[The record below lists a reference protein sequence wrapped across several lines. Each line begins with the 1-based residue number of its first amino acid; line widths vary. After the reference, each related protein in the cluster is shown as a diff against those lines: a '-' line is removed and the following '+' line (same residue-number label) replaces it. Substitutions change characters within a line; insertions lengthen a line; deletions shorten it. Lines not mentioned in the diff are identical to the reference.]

1 MRRCKMKVKQL
12 YERLERRIPASLSEE
27 WDNDGIMC
35 CSEPDREVNNVLIT
49 LDVTEDIVDYAIS
62 HEFDLIL
69 SHHPLIFK
77 PLKSVTEDSHVARKV
92 IKLIKHDISVMS
104 FHTRADK
111 VEGGVNDTLA
121 DILGIK
127 DAVPFGEGF
136 LGRIGT
142 LEEELT
148 MEDFSYLLK
157 GLLDCDGVKVS
168 DALIPVQKV
177 AVVGGDGKSY
187 VGAALRAGADT
198 FVSGRIGYNVMAEA
212 GEMGINL
219 IEAGHFF
226 TEQPVTQ
233 FFQTLLHRLDSEM
246 YVEIMDSNVIK
257 LI

>member
-1 MRRCKMKVKQL
+1 MTVKEL
-12 YERLERRIPASLSEE
+12 YAKLNERIPEELREE
-27 WDNDGIMC
+27 WDNDGLMC
-35 CSEPDREVNNVLIT
+35 SSDDSLEVKRALIT

-62 HEFDLIL
+62 HDIDLIV

-77 PLKSVTEDSHVARKV
+77 PLKSVTEETHVSRKV
-92 IKLIKHDISVMS
+92 IKLIKNDISVMS

-111 VEGGVNDTLA
+111 VDGGVNDTLA
-121 DILGIK
+121 DILGLK
-127 DAVPFGEGF
+127 NTVPFGEGG

-142 LEEELT
+142 LPEELS

-168 DALIPVQKV
+168 DACIPVQRV

-187 VGAALRAGADT
+187 VHSALMAGADT

-226 TEQPVTQ
+226 TEHPVTQ
-233 FFQTLLHRLDSEM
+233 FFQTILHRLDPDM
-246 YVEIMDSNVIK
+246 YVEIMDSNVIR

>member
-1 MRRCKMKVKQL
+1 MTVKEL
-12 YERLERRIPASLSEE
+12 YERLCERIPEHLAEE
-27 WDNDGIMC
+27 WDNDGLMC
-35 CSEPDREVNNVLIT
+35 CSDDQKEVKRALVT
-49 LDVTEDIVDYAIS
+49 LDVTEDIVDYAVS
-62 HEFDLIL
+62 HGFDLIV

-77 PLKSVTEDSHVARKV
+77 PLKNVTENSHVARKV

-111 VEGGVNDTLA
+111 VDGGVNDVLA

-127 DAVPFGEGF
+127 NAVPFGEGD

-142 LEEELT
+142 LNEELN

-157 GLLDCDGVKVS
+157 GLLDCDGVKVA

-177 AVVGGDGKSY
+177 AVVGGDGKSF
-187 VGAALRAGADT
+187 VSDALKAGADT

-219 IEAGHFF
+219 LEAGHFF

-233 FFQTLLHRLDSEM
+233 FFQALRHRLDPDM
-246 YVEIMDSNVIK
+246 YIEIMDSNVIR

>member
-1 MRRCKMKVKQL
+1 MNVKNL
-12 YERLERRIPASLSEE
+12 YEKLNERIPEE
-27 WDNDGIMC
+27 LREAWDNDGLMC
-35 CSEPDREVNNVLIT
+35 SSDDSKEVKRVLIT

-62 HEFDLIL
+62 HSIDLIV

-77 PLKSVTEDSHVARKV
+77 PLKAVTEDSHIARKV

-111 VEGGVNDTLA
+111 VEGGVNDTLC

-142 LEEELT
+142 LDEEHT

-168 DALIPVQKV
+168 DACIPVQRV

-187 VGAALRAGADT
+187 VEAALASGADT
-198 FVSGRIGYNVMAEA
+198 FVSGRIGYNTMAEA

-226 TEQPVTQ
+226 TEHPVTQ
-233 FFQTLLHRLDSEM
+233 FFQTLLHRIDQNL
-246 YVEIMDSNVIK
+246 YVEIIDSNVIK